1 MHHGKTVGIAAAF
14 ATAAALTGVAA
25 APASASAEQS
35 GATHHRHFATGLNIA
50 QARAAERAGMA
61 AQSGHS
67 AQLVQLRGLRTADGL
82 RADVPDSASLQQYA
96 LSPGDQGQVGSCV
109 TWATGYSAYGI
120 LMNEQG
126 ISGDPMAPMYIYAQ
140 IAQGNDEGTNGD
152 VALGMEQDQGID
164 TNSDY
169 YQGSFDYT
177 TQPDANERA
186 NAAHYKLSGYQTLPV
201 GGGSEDAIKSAI
213 SQGLPVSVGFNVRQS
228 FMDLSAQ
235 DASNYSYQPGDD
247 SSDPVV
253 GGHEVAVIAY
263 TDQGVTIENSWGSS
277 WAADGYVT
285 VPWSFF
291 STGDVDELY
300 AVGKLTQG

>member
-1 MHHGKTVGIAAAF
+1 MHHAKSAGIAAAF
-14 ATAAALTGVAA
+14 ATAAAITAVAA
-25 APASASAEQS
+25 TPASAAQSAR
-35 GATHHRHFATGLNIA
+35 TTPHHHYATGLNIA
-50 QARAAERAGMA
+50 RARAAERAGLA
-61 AQSGHS
+61 AQLHNRHLAAASP
-67 AQLVQLRGLRTADGL
+67 ADAPAG
-82 RADVPDSASLQQYA
+82 ASLAQYA

-126 ISGDPMAPMYIYAQ
+126 ISGAPMAPMYIYAQ
-140 IAQGNDEGTNGD
+140 IAQGSDNGTTGD

-201 GGGSEDAIKSAI
+201 GDGTEQAVKDAI
-213 SQGLPVSVGFNVRQS
+213 SQGLPVSIGFNVRQS
-228 FMDLSAQ
+228 FMDLSGQA
-235 DASNYSYQPGDD
+235 ASDYSYQPGDD

-263 TDQGVTIENSWGSS
+263 TDQGVTIENSWGAS
-277 WAADGYVT
+277 WGDNGYVN

-291 STGDVDELY
+291 TTGDVDEVY
-300 AVGKLTQG
+300 AVGKLVQN